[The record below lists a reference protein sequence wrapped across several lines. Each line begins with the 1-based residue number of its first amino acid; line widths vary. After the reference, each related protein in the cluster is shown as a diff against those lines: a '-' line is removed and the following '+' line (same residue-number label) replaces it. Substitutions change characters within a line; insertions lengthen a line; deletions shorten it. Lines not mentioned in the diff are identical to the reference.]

1 MFRVS
6 GRIKASAR
14 QTSGSVRETNEL
26 TTPMIFDVSSKIT
39 SDKHFYLC
47 PKLVKGTGKNT

>member
-6 GRIKASAR
+6 RRIKASAR